1 MNFFFRSLILLALFS
16 FSVTAY
22 SAMYNGKKELLY
34 SSERYGSMHPYMQQC
49 GGKMFKAVQ
58 EGAKKVK
65 KISKADYKIYMNA
78 KSSNNSKNYNRN
90 NCSGDQKWMLN
101 EYNSYLSKLENL
113 AKKKKGGYTNL
124 ASSEKKQNKG
134 PYSKYCLNPST
145 KKKFKSSS
153 ACKNFNTDF
162 VKMITIS
169 EKEYEQ
175 KTPLTFTPQVERNI
189 VSNNKKKQTINSAS
203 FSDIKN
209 VLYRL
214 INNPNDNRT
223 HRHLAIY
230 RIKWSTIP
238 ESTDIAAVFKKGIR
252 YKDLKLSPV
261 IGSDKYTKI
270 IPQSNQCMLPK
281 EFRTIYGHQYAY
293 HCSQGHIENTK
304 LYQFL
309 LKGLGTEVSIGSNKS
324 EDSSGS
330 KLSIGDNKTIQF
342 FLKKEGFYLGDIDG
356 NFGPNS
362 IKALNKFQVAN
373 DLPETTYLRAD
384 FLTFY
389 QNFDNNK
396 LAQSE
401 NLDNKLTQEVNEL
414 TQSELQDEQIEA
426 RNYLNDFLEFF
437 NNNSSLFDIIEITEL
452 ISKNKTILTDDW
464 NEIHKK
470 EFKNF
475 KEYTSVSKDFLEY
488 HALQNDERQKQILND
503 IAFQNTKL
511 KNVTSY
517 FRYYLRNNITSDIA
531 SDVITKIKLAEDSLS
546 LEEQN
551 LATLTGVNADL
562 DAFISSQKL
571 SKDYKKFLSSLSPKD
586 LEKMTVTISEVE
598 SYIDDKTTKTTL
610 VYEEQQR
617 LAQLYFQDLLLFI
630 KDNPDTFDII
640 EISGLIAKNTN
651 IMDTVWNV
659 SQKNNF
665 LNLKNYTS
673 NSNQFITFHTSL
685 NDKRKIEDLNKISLA
700 STKLKNIIS
709 YFKYYLKNNITS
721 DNATRVIQNIKSAEN
736 SLEQQSLGGLNNTN
750 NSLEIFISNNG
761 LSEQY
766 FSFVQSLNSKD
777 LEKINI
783 ISNDIEDI
791 DLVNFEFIKNAQ
803 SSDFISLVNIS
814 TTAPHALRNLEGNI
828 YFENNQIS
836 VCFYQSA
843 TINNDL
849 RHYLV
854 EKVNEPDSN
863 GHVPINGNYS
873 YNNSSNPECKQN
885 NLLDNYDLIF
895 FEKDSLLRESKS
907 YVSKLVSAIAS
918 DQFKLFKT
926 VTKKE
931 YERDFTQR
939 AMFAEQIENDIF
951 DESRV
956 GYGSLIINNTN
967 EVLCTDVEET
977 LAHTSIMSSLSNE
990 FIRMGFGKTVTKTTY
1005 NSTEDT
1011 FKNVQR
1017 GKCGFIYAGEAS
1029 LKNLLTG
1036 FTSTNTEYSFLPI
1049 WYSNKQIV
1057 NEQEIEENKLNNY
1070 LTNQQKKKEKLE
1082 SEAKLN
1088 QELLKAEGI
1097 LQAQEQ
1103 EALRKRSSNIVEAHI
1118 KTMKKETKLLF
1129 NSDTYK
1135 DTWVYESYPDLGKF
1149 MDKKFKEG
1157 WEVSESKVS
1166 INDFGLSEYK
1176 GRKIETFMTDI
1187 NFKLMNRD
1195 LGDYSRLCFSIA
1207 IINDS
1212 EFDRWR
1218 EPEYALCWSEEL
1230 DKDLSED
1237 DLKAKYK
1244 NSFNSYKRGLNFE
1257 SLWFAK

>member
-16 FSVTAY
+16 FSVPAY
-22 SAMYNGKKELLY
+22 SAIYNGEKPLMKERTK
-34 SSERYGSMHPYMQQC
+34 SIANNHNYMRMC
-49 GGKMFKAVQ
+49 GGTLSKIAYNGLKRI
-58 EGAKKVK
+58 KKLSV
-65 KISKADYKIYMNA
+65 ADYKIYKIENRKEEA
-78 KSSNNSKNYNRN
+78 KNYSRSVG
-90 NCSGDQKWMLN
+90 CKKN
-101 EYNSYLSKLENL
+101 EYWLISDYNGYITNLEKL

-124 ASSEKKQNKG
+124 ASSEKKKN
-134 PYSKYCLNPST
+134 SKYCFNPRT
-145 KKKFKSSS
+145 KKKFETTT
-153 ACKNFNTDF
+153 ACKNFNTSY
-162 VKMITIS
+162 VKMRTIS
-169 EKEYEQ
+169 
-175 KTPLTFTPQVERNI
+175 
-189 VSNNKKKQTINSAS
+189 KKQYDMVSI
-203 FSDIKN
+203 
-209 VLYRL
+209 
-214 INNPNDNRT
+214 
-223 HRHLAIY
+223 
-230 RIKWSTIP
+230 
-238 ESTDIAAVFKKGIR
+238 
-252 YKDLKLSPV
+252 
-261 IGSDKYTKI
+261 
-270 IPQSNQCMLPK
+270 
-281 EFRTIYGHQYAY
+281 
-293 HCSQGHIENTK
+293 TK
-304 LYQFL
+304 LESQLLIGKSSVKLTYCLNTFSKKLFSTTFQCPKVKPANRYIEITKEQFEAG
-309 LKGLGTEVSIGSNKS
+309 KAKKS
-324 EDSSGS
+324 SKIKLS
-330 KLSIGDNKTIQF
+330 KLSIGDNKTIQSL
-342 FLKKEGFYLGDIDG
+342 LKKEGFYLGDIDG

-362 IKALNKFQVAN
+362 IKALNKFQEAN
-373 DLPETTYLRAD
+373 DLTVTTNLRAD

-389 QNFDNNK
+389 KNFDNNK
-396 LAQSE
+396 SAQSE
-401 NLDNKLTQEVNEL
+401 NLDNEL

-488 HALQNDERQKQILND
+488 YALQNDERQKQILND

-562 DAFISSQKL
+562 DVFISSQKL

-640 EISGLIAKNTN
+640 EITELIAKNKN

-709 YFKYYLKNNITS
+709 YFKYYLKNNVTS

-777 LEKINI
+777 LEKNNI

-791 DLVNFEFIKNAQ
+791 NLVNFEFIKNAQ

-836 VCFYQSA
+836 QCFYQSA

-863 GHVPINGNYS
+863 GHVPTNGNYS
-873 YNNSSNPECKQN
+873 YNNSSNPECDQN

-931 YERDFTQR
+931 YEQDFTQR

-1135 DTWVYESYPDLGKF
+1135 DTWVYESYPLLGNF

-1195 LGDYSRLCFSIA
+1195 LGDYLRICFSIA

-1218 EPEYALCWSEEL
+1218 EPEWALCWSEEL

-1257 SLWFAK
+1257 SLWFAKIK

>member
-1 MNFFFRSLILLALFS
+1 MIIMNFLTRALILLSLFS

-22 SAMYNGKKELLY
+22 SAMYNGEKLLMDHQTKIYGKK
-34 SSERYGSMHPYMQQC
+34 HNYMRMC
-49 GGKMFKAVQ
+49 GGKLSKIAY
-58 EGAKKVK
+58 EGLK
-65 KISKADYKIYMNA
+65 KIKKLSTADYKIYIREKVKDEA
-78 KSSNNSKNYNRN
+78 KNYSHSI
-90 NCSGDQKWMLN
+90 NCKEN
-101 EYNSYLSKLENL
+101 ENWITQDYNSYLSQLENAAKSKL
-113 AKKKKGGYTNL
+113 SGTTNSNNNPTTKSVLKKIYCYNSITDRKFSTTLTQCKFKAEKHILRITKKQYDNVSFLKYPTKKKKV
-124 ASSEKKQNKG
+124 K
-134 PYSKYCLNPST
+134 PIIDNPT
-145 KKKFKSSS
+145 
-153 ACKNFNTDF
+153 
-162 VKMITIS
+162 
-169 EKEYEQ
+169 
-175 KTPLTFTPQVERNI
+175 
-189 VSNNKKKQTINSAS
+189 
-203 FSDIKN
+203 FSDIRN
-209 VLYRL
+209 L
-214 INNPNDNRT
+214 NNFNPSST
-223 HRHLAIY
+223 ARHLTIY
-230 RIKWSTIP
+230 KIREDSIKYN
-238 ESTDIAAVFKKGIR
+238 DIAAVIRKGIR
-252 YKDLKLSPV
+252 YKDLKLSP
-261 IGSDKYTKI
+261 ILTKNGKETSYTKI
-270 IPQSNQCMLPK
+270 IPLNNQCMNK
-281 EFRTIYGHQYAY
+281 AKFRTIYASWLIYNCTAGK
-293 HCSQGHIENTK
+293 IKTK
-304 LYQFL
+304 ILYKFML
-309 LKGLGTEVSIGSNKS
+309 EGLGTEVSISSNKS

-330 KLSIGDNKTIQF
+330 KLSIGDNKKIQS

-373 DLPETTYLRAD
+373 NLLKTKSLGYN

-389 QNFDNNK
+389 KNFDNNK
-396 LAQSE
+396 LTQSE

-464 NEIHKK
+464 NEIQKK

-571 SKDYKKFLSSLSPKD
+571 SNDYKKFLSSLSPKD

-640 EISGLIAKNTN
+640 EISGLIAKNKN

-709 YFKYYLKNNITS
+709 YFKYYLKNNVTS
-721 DNATRVIQNIKSAEN
+721 DNVTSVIQNIKSAEN
-736 SLEQQSLGGLNNTN
+736 SLEQQSLGGLNNAN
-750 NSLEIFISNNG
+750 NSFEIFISNNG

-777 LEKINI
+777 LEKNNI
-783 ISNDIEDI
+783 ISSDIEDI
-791 DLVNFEFIKNAQ
+791 NLVNFEFIKNAQ

-836 VCFYQSA
+836 QCFYQSA
-843 TINNDL
+843 AINNDL

-854 EKVNEPDSN
+854 GKVNEPDSN
-863 GHVPINGNYS
+863 GHVPTNGSYS
-873 YNNSSNPECKQN
+873 YNNSSNPECDQN

-931 YERDFTQR
+931 YEQDFTQR

-956 GYGSLIINNTN
+956 GFGSLIINNTN

-1049 WYSNKQIV
+1049 WYSDKQIL

-1195 LGDYSRLCFSIA
+1195 LGDYLRLCFSIA

-1218 EPEYALCWSEEL
+1218 EPEYASCWSEEL